1 MIGERKQKDQ
11 WANVPAIILGLA
23 AWELAGHQTLG
34 LLWWQRALI
43 KIAAF
48 AALYFPTFAII
59 SRFRKPK
66 ASA

>member
-1 MIGERKQKDQ
+1 MGQCSRDYLGTRRLGAS
-11 WANVPAIILGLA
+11 WPSDARPAVVAKGI
-23 AWELAGHQTLG
+23 
-34 LLWWQRALI
+34 I

-59 SRFRKPK
+59 IRFRKPK